1 MDFFDLLFFLIG
13 AILMVCSAAF
23 KDMTGKH

>member
-1 MDFFDLLFFLIG
+1 MDFFDLLFYLVG
-13 AILMVCSAAF
+13 AILMVCSGAF